1 MGKDVTT
8 GTRQEKNGA
17 FSALMGARRPEFLHP
32 SFYPFPKSWRQM
44 VLMKS
49 SRVAFA
55 ITLVVGILLL
65 AGCPTRTSIAN
76 INRDPG
82 HFAGREVTIAGHVS
96 EAFGALGNGVFQ
108 IDDGSGRMWVYSQ
121 NFGVPGNSGKTTV
134 TGRVEQG
141 FSLAGRSY
149 GVILRQTEAP

>member
-1 MGKDVTT
+1 M
-8 GTRQEKNGA
+8 
-17 FSALMGARRPEFLHP
+17 
-32 SFYPFPKSWRQM
+32 
-44 VLMKS
+44 LMKS

-121 NFGVPGNSGKTTV
+121 NYGVPGNGSKVAV

-141 FSLAGRSY
+141 FAFGGRSF
-149 GVILRQTEAP
+149 GVILRETERRH

>member
-1 MGKDVTT
+1 MLNKTS
-8 GTRQEKNGA
+8 K
-17 FSALMGARRPEFLHP
+17 L
-32 SFYPFPKSWRQM
+32 
-44 VLMKS
+44 
-49 SRVAFA
+49 AFA
-55 ITLVVGILLL
+55 ITLIAGILLI

-82 HFAGREVTIAGHVS
+82 RFAGKEVTIAGHVS

-121 NFGVPGNSGKTTV
+121 NYGVPGNGNKVAV

-141 FSLAGRSY
+141 FAFGGRSF
-149 GVILRQTEAP
+149 GVILRETERRH